1 MGFFLRPREKIGK
14 RFGDG
19 HHGRVPLADFL
30 TLTRIPLGGVFV
42 VLAAR
47 PMAALAV
54 LAAAGLSDVLDGWVA
69 RRQRG
74 ANDTRPHRGD
84 WLDPLCDKL
93 FVGAVMLGLYLA
105 HRPPAIWLLLT
116 ISRELLQ
123 LASLAVYKAVPRLR
137 RVRYD
142 YSANWLG
149 KATTI
154 AQFLTAAAFLVQPTV
169 APALAAVSA
178 ALGGVAVAV
187 YIARL
192 PALARE

>member
-1 MGFFLRPREKIGK
+1 M
-14 RFGDG
+14 GDG

-47 PMAALAV
+47 PIAALAV

-69 RRQRG
+69 RRQRDAG
-74 ANDTRPHRGD
+74 DARPHRGD

-93 FVGAVMLGLYLA
+93 FMGAVMLGLYLA

-137 RVRYD
+137 SVRYD
-142 YSANWLG
+142 YSANALG

-154 AQFLTAAAFLVQPTV
+154 AQFLTTAAFLVQPAV
-169 APALAAVSA
+169 APALAATSA
-178 ALGGVAVAV
+178 VLGGVAVAV

-192 PALARE
+192 SGLAGE